1 MAQFEYKGRGRRG
14 DLIKGTLEAVSR
26 DAVAAQLLT
35 SGITPVEIQVAVTRV
50 DALAVLR
57 EVLQSNKPGPDD
69 LILLCRQMYT
79 LIHAGVP
86 IGQGLTGLVRSA
98 RNPVLGKVLSEIR
111 IVLESGRELSTAL
124 AQHPQIFSSLF
135 VNTVRIGEST
145 GRLDDAFL
153 RLSEYLERDRN
164 TRAQIKSALRY
175 PSFVIS
181 AIVAA
186 IGIINVVV
194 IPQFA
199 QIFAR
204 AKVEL
209 PVPTRLLIGMSNF
222 CTEYWGAMLCASV
235 LAAFTFRA
243 WIRSEQGRYRWDGI
257 KLRLPVVGDIIHRA
271 TLGRFARGFAMS
283 MAAGVPLTQA
293 LGVMAQA
300 VDNEQVGERIRN
312 IRTGVE
318 RGDTLTRSATA
329 TGMFT
334 PLVLQMLA
342 VGEETGAV
350 DRMLAECASFYER
363 EVEYDVKNLSSAI
376 EPILIVVLA
385 GFVLIFA
392 LGIFLPMWDLAG
404 VKLQAGH

>member
-14 DLIKGTLEAVSR
+14 DLIKGTLEASSR

-35 SGITPVEIQVAVTRV
+35 SGITPVDIQVAVTRV
-50 DALAVLR
+50 DVLAALR
-57 EVLQSNKPGPDD
+57 EMLQPNKPSLDD

-98 RNPVLGKVLSEIR
+98 RNPVLGKVLAEIR
-111 IVLESGRELSTAL
+111 TVLESGRELSTAL

-186 IGIINVVV
+186 IGVINVVV

-209 PVPTRLLIGMSNF
+209 PLPTRLLIGMSNF
-222 CTEYWGAMLCASV
+222 CTEYWGVMLCAGA

-257 KLRLPVVGDIIHRA
+257 KLRLPLVGDIIHRA

-350 DRMLAECASFYER
+350 DRMLAECASYYER
-363 EVEYDVKNLSSAI
+363 EVDYDVKNLSSAI

>member
-14 DLIKGTLEAVSR
+14 DLIKGTLEASSR

-35 SGITPVEIQVAVTRV
+35 SGITPVDIQVAVTRV
-50 DALAVLR
+50 DVLAALR
-57 EVLQSNKPGPDD
+57 EMLQPNKPSLDD

-98 RNPVLGKVLSEIR
+98 RNPVLGKVLAEIR
-111 IVLESGRELSTAL
+111 TVLESGRELSTAL

-186 IGIINVVV
+186 IGVINVVV

-209 PVPTRLLIGMSNF
+209 PLPTRLLISMSNF
-222 CTEYWGAMLCASV
+222 CTEYWGVMLCAGA

-257 KLRLPVVGDIIHRA
+257 KLRLPLVGDIIHRA

-350 DRMLAECASFYER
+350 DRMLAECASYYER
-363 EVEYDVKNLSSAI
+363 EVDYDVKNLSSAI

>member
-14 DLIKGTLEAVSR
+14 DLIKGTLEASSR

-35 SGITPVEIQVAVTRV
+35 SGITPVDIQVAVTRV
-50 DALAVLR
+50 DVLAALR
-57 EVLQSNKPGPDD
+57 EMLQPNKPSLDD

-98 RNPVLGKVLSEIR
+98 RNPVLGKVLAEIR
-111 IVLESGRELSTAL
+111 TVLESGRELSTAL

-186 IGIINVVV
+186 IGVINVVV

-209 PVPTRLLIGMSNF
+209 PLPTRLLIGMSNF
-222 CTEYWGAMLCASV
+222 CTEYWGVMSGAGA

-257 KLRLPVVGDIIHRA
+257 KLRLPLVGDIIHRA

-350 DRMLAECASFYER
+350 DRMLAECASYYER
-363 EVEYDVKNLSSAI
+363 EVDYDVKNLSSAI

>member
-14 DLIKGTLEAVSR
+14 DLIKGTLEASSR

-35 SGITPVEIQVAVTRV
+35 SGITPVDIQVAVTRV
-50 DALAVLR
+50 DVLAALR
-57 EVLQSNKPGPDD
+57 EMLQPNKPSLDD

-98 RNPVLGKVLSEIR
+98 RNPVLGKVLAEIR
-111 IVLESGRELSTAL
+111 TVLERGRELSTAL

-186 IGIINVVV
+186 IGVINVVV

-209 PVPTRLLIGMSNF
+209 PLPTRLLISMSNF
-222 CTEYWGAMLCASV
+222 CTEYWGVMLCAGA

-257 KLRLPVVGDIIHRA
+257 KLRLPLVGDIIHRA

-350 DRMLAECASFYER
+350 DRMLAECASYYER
-363 EVEYDVKNLSSAI
+363 EVDYDVKNLSSAI